1 MVEWLHTTLR
11 NGQDKLTTRLNK
23 QSLQVPDCKSPQEV
37 SAFLHFRNT
46 PSEMRRRRD
55 SELHV
60 AQTKHW
66 VDGTFLLKLTNF
78 YHNCLQVPLYKVIT
92 GPCL

>member
-11 NGQDKLTTRLNK
+11 NAQDKLTTRINT
-23 QSLQVPDCKSPQEV
+23 QSLQVPDCQSAEEV
-37 SAFLHFRNT
+37 SGFLNFRNT

-60 AQTKHW
+60 TQTKTL
-66 VDGTFLLKLTNF
+66 GRQKLSFETYQLLSQLFAGST
-78 YHNCLQVPLYKVIT
+78 L
-92 GPCL
+92 

>member
-1 MVEWLHTTLR
+1 MVEWLHSTLK

-23 QSLQVPDCKSPQEV
+23 KSLQVPACQSAKEV
-37 SAFLHFRNT
+37 SGFLDYRKT

-60 AQTKHW
+60 AQTNTQGRQK
-66 VDGTFLLKLTNF
+66 LSLKTYQIFSQLF
-78 YHNCLQVPLYKVIT
+78 A
-92 GPCL
+92 GPTV

>member
-1 MVEWLHTTLR
+1 MVDWLHTTLR
-11 NGQDKLTTRLNK
+11 NGQDKLKSRLNK
-23 QSLQVPDCKSPQEV
+23 QSLQVPDCQSPEEV

-46 PSEMRRRRD
+46 PSEMSRRRD

-60 AQTKHW
+60 AQTKTLGIW
-66 VDGTFLLKLTNF
+66 NLSLETYQF

-92 GPCL
+92 GPCQ

>member
-11 NGQDKLTTRLNK
+11 NAQDKLTTRLNK

-37 SAFLHFRNT
+37 SALLHFRNT

-60 AQTKHW
+60 AQTKKILGIW
-66 VDGTFLLKLTNF
+66 NLSLETYQFLSQLFAGSTL
-78 YHNCLQVPLYKVIT
+78 
-92 GPCL
+92 